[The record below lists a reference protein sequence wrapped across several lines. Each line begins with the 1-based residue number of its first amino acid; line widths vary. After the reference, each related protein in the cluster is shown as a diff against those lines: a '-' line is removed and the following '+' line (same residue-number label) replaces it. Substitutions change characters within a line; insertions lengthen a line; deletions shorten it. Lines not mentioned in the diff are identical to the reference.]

1 MSLLVSDAAH
11 DFQQH
16 KAGSKVHNYN
26 YVETKLVASKVHN
39 YNYVAET
46 KLVASKVHNYNYV
59 VETKLVASKV
69 HNYNYVETKLVTVC
83 SNAEEMIVFTWR

>member
-26 YVETKLVASKVHN
+26 YV
-39 YNYVAET
+39 AET
-46 KLVASKVHNYNYV
+46 KLVASKVQNYNYV
-59 VETKLVASKV
+59 VDKISCVTSKV